1 MDVDRAIFKLVIT
14 TQRKNIMIEIK
25 YLDAI
30 RARLAKTS
38 KCAWIP
44 YIEGR
49 DFTSGSSFIMTMTTD
64 SRGDDIDYWSD
75 KCLY

>member
-1 MDVDRAIFKLVIT
+1 MDVDRAIFNLVIT

-30 RARLAKTS
+30 RARLAKTP
-38 KCAWIP
+38 KCACIP

-49 DFTSGSSFIMTMTTD
+49 EF
-64 SRGDDIDYWSD
+64 Y
-75 KCLY
+75 